1 MSENEKNQTEDLTNK
16 NKFYYVLSFI
26 PFVNLSILFLD
37 IDKDEL
43 LKKFLTQGLTLLLLF
58 FVSSIILP
66 LFWL

>member
-1 MSENEKNQTEDLTNK
+1 MSEQENNQEDLTNK

-43 LKKFLTQGLTLLLLF
+43 LKKFLTQGLTLLLVF
-58 FVSSIILP
+58 FVLSIILP
-66 LFWL
+66 ILWL